1 MPENTNGVSVERV
14 RKANKALINQINPL
28 LDKGKTWSMGESKT
42 FLSDKGNALFMAYFE
57 GKPAGFLT
65 AYFLQRFDNKKK
77 EILLYGIGVAK
88 KFRRKGVGKELTNAT
103 KLWGKQLGAKEMWV
117 LTNRSNNPAMALYR
131 STGGVQAK
139 TLDDTMFVYK
149 LR

>member
-1 MPENTNGVSVERV
+1 
-14 RKANKALINQINPL
+14 
-28 LDKGKTWSMGESKT
+28 
-42 FLSDKGNALFMAYFE
+42 MAYFE